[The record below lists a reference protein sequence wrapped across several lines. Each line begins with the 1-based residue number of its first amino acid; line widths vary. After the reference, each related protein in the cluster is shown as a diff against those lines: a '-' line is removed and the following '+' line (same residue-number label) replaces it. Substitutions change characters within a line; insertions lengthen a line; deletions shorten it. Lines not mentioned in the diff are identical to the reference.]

1 MRADLKYN
9 KDTKK
14 YEIIHNGKAINRF
27 KSKYY
32 SVYVLMNNTRIRA
45 LGITELLDHET
56 GQVIDGF
63 RKFRDLVPD
72 EQKSYLGAVKVCSKV
87 RHRINV
93 ILTPQMKRLAKLYSL
108 TFGVP
113 SCRFNVIKDVMYFQG
128 GWPCETTPAKLQEL
142 CFNFGEVCMAYAYL
156 DRLDEVNVYLEEY
169 GFTVDFKDNH
179 YETSKYIKDNSDNI
193 EEFYEIW
200 NYAFK
205 DEKVPTT
212 NVEIAKKLLDTA
224 VELQGVICG
233 ESDKI
238 NVDAGHAV
246 EHKYGISIPCF
257 SQTVKKEAIKIE
269 RSASELESGDF
280 TRETKNMT
288 DCENILDSF
297 EGTIQ
302 DKSKT
307 RQQLKKI

>member
-9 KDTKK
+9 KTTKK
-14 YEIIHNGKAINRF
+14 YEIIHNGKAINKF

-45 LGITELLDHET
+45 LDITELLDHET

-72 EQKSYLGAVKVCSKV
+72 EQTEYLKAVKVCSKV

-93 ILTPQMKRLAKLYSL
+93 IFMPQMKRLAKLYSL
-108 TFGVP
+108 TFGVAP
-113 SCRFNVIKDVMYFQG
+113 RRFNVVKDAMYFQG

-156 DRLDEVNVYLEEY
+156 DRLDEVNVYLEEF
-169 GFTVDFKDNH
+169 GFSVDFTDNH
-179 YETSKYIKDNSDNI
+179 YETSTYIKDNSNNV

-200 NYAFK
+200 NYTFK
-205 DEKVPTT
+205 DEKVPKT

-224 VELQGVICG
+224 VELQATICG
-233 ESDKI
+233 ESDTI
-238 NVDAGHAV
+238 NVVAGTAV
-246 EHKYGISIPCF
+246 ERKYGISVPCF
-257 SQTVKKEAIKIE
+257 SQTVRKEALKIE
-269 RSASELESGDF
+269 RSALELESGDF

-302 DKSKT
+302 DKAKT
-307 RQQLKKI
+307 RQQLKKV